1 MIKIALLDDHII
13 LFEAIQFVLKKKPK
27 YSFIRGF
34 TDFKEIKD
42 YLYEGN
48 TIDILLLDIQ
58 IEKNDGLEYCEK
70 IKKLDPNLKII
81 IFTSYISKALIIK
94 ALANGASGYMVKNIS
109 SEELINGIEIVL
121 QNKIYLHEK
130 VSHFFAPEKKVYD
143 DYFPKLTK
151 REIEILKLIMEELTS
166 KQIAQRLF
174 ISVNTVET
182 HRANL
187 FTKTG
192 AKNVAGLIT
201 IALEKNLLNN

>member
-34 TDFKEIKD
+34 TDFKQITD
-42 YLYEGN
+42 YLNEGN
-48 TIDILLLDIQ
+48 KIDILLLDIQ

-70 IKKLDPNLKII
+70 IKNLDPDLKII
-81 IFTSYISKALIIK
+81 IFTSYINKALIIK

-109 SEELINGIEIVL
+109 SEELIDGIEIVL

-130 VSHFFAPEKKVYD
+130 VSHFFAPEKKVYT

-201 IALEKNLLNN
+201 IVLEKNLLNN